1 MSLLLIACL
10 AVLSQSSVVTAAIA
24 PNGQLFGQINRI
36 PASSISQQLLV
47 FRGGADSDDE
57 YDSDEYDSEYDSDE
71 EEEEPI
77 VTKAK
82 KLATSTKSA
91 TQKKALKQT
100 AVKNAALKSKVSVA
114 MASSSS
120 KAVTKKKGVYKRFV
134 PYIVRACLN
143 PFTLVAMT
151 KAYFVSLCDINY
163 LNKEVSEQRMSR
175 RVDLSCHDNNQIYVY
190 SVSHCASFLLGKML
204 VKRGLR
210 ALNSGILNTLPD
222 NLHSFCVA
230 VDLFGYSPSLR
241 LFSWIIPMHLIFLC
255 MEFSERTKCA
265 SFIEII
271 RVITAKYLFAR
282 HVCL

>member
-1 MSLLLIACL
+1 MTSAMGSTLPWVSILLIACM
-10 AVLSQSSVVTAAIA
+10 AVSSSVVAAVA

-36 PASSISQQLLV
+36 PASSIPSQLQQQFLV
-47 FRGGADSDDE
+47 FRGGAASDE

-100 AVKNAALKSKVSVA
+100 AVKTAALKSKVSVA

-120 KAVTKKKGVYKRFV
+120 SSKPVAKKKGVYKRFV

-151 KAYFVSLCDINY
+151 KAYFVSLMDINY
-163 LNKEVSEQRMSR
+163 LNKEMQ
-175 RVDLSCHDNNQIYVY
+175 
-190 SVSHCASFLLGKML
+190 F
-204 VKRGLR
+204 KRGLR
-210 ALNSGILNTLPD
+210 ALNSGILNTLSD
-222 NLHSFCVA
+222 NLHSFCVESTFWVFA
-230 VDLFGYSPSLR
+230 VLKAEPSQNLRSALEEKARKQQPGPTKPKRKMKPGQAKTISDLPQLS
-241 LFSWIIPMHLIFLC
+241 
-255 MEFSERTKCA
+255 A
-265 SFIEII
+265 
-271 RVITAKYLFAR
+271 
-282 HVCL
+282 

>member
-1 MSLLLIACL
+1 MTSVTGSTLPWLSILLIACM
-10 AVLSQSSVVTAAIA
+10 AVSSVTAAVA

-36 PASSISQQLLV
+36 PTSSSSIPLSQVQKQLLV
-47 FRGGADSDDE
+47 FRGGAADE

-120 KAVTKKKGVYKRFV
+120 KTVTKKKGIYKRFV

-151 KAYFVSLCDINY
+151 KAYFVSLMDINY
-163 LNKEVSEQRMSR
+163 LNKEEPSQNLRSALEEKAKRQQPGPTKPKRKMKPGQAKTIS
-175 RVDLSCHDNNQIYVY
+175 DLPQLS
-190 SVSHCASFLLGKML
+190 A
-204 VKRGLR
+204 
-210 ALNSGILNTLPD
+210 
-222 NLHSFCVA
+222 
-230 VDLFGYSPSLR
+230 
-241 LFSWIIPMHLIFLC
+241 
-255 MEFSERTKCA
+255 
-265 SFIEII
+265 
-271 RVITAKYLFAR
+271 
-282 HVCL
+282 

>member
-1 MSLLLIACL
+1 MTSGMVSTLPWVSIVLIACM
-10 AVLSQSSVVTAAIA
+10 AILSPASSATAAIA

-36 PASSISQQLLV
+36 PTSSSIPQLLV
-47 FRGGADSDDE
+47 FRGGSDGDEE
-57 YDSDEYDSEYDSDE
+57 YDSDESDSEYDDE

-143 PFTLVAMT
+143 PFTLVTMT
-151 KAYFVSLCDINY
+151 KAYFVSLLDINY
-163 LNKEVSEQRMSR
+163 LNKEVSEQRMFR
-175 RVDLSCHDNNQIYVY
+175 RVDLLSWQQPDSCIFREPQCI
-190 SVSHCASFLLGKML
+190 K
-204 VKRGLR
+204 KRLACVELWNIEHPTR
-210 ALNSGILNTLPD
+210 LPTQ
-222 NLHSFCVA
+222 
-230 VDLFGYSPSLR
+230 
-241 LFSWIIPMHLIFLC
+241 FLC
-255 MEFSERTKCA
+255 RGRPFWG
-265 SFIEII
+265 I
-271 RVITAKYLFAR
+271 RR
-282 HVCL
+282 P

>member
-1 MSLLLIACL
+1 MCVCPDYYRISINEFHVPFPISNFQSPHKSSRRSSTMTSATGSTLPWLSILLIACT
-10 AVLSQSSVVTAAIA
+10 AVSSSVVTASVS
-24 PNGQLFGQINRI
+24 PTGQFFGQINRI
-36 PASSISQQLLV
+36 PASSSIPSSQLQHNNHLLV
-47 FRGGADSDDE
+47 FRGGAADE

-120 KAVTKKKGVYKRFV
+120 SSKAVAKKKGIYKRFV

-151 KAYFVSLCDINY
+151 KAYFVSLMDINY
-163 LNKEVSEQRMSR
+163 LNKEVSR
-175 RVDLSCHDNNQIYVY
+175 I
-190 SVSHCASFLLGKML
+190 
-204 VKRGLR
+204 
-210 ALNSGILNTLPD
+210 
-222 NLHSFCVA
+222 
-230 VDLFGYSPSLR
+230 
-241 LFSWIIPMHLIFLC
+241 
-255 MEFSERTKCA
+255 
-265 SFIEII
+265 
-271 RVITAKYLFAR
+271 
-282 HVCL
+282 HVRCP

>member
-1 MSLLLIACL
+1 M
-10 AVLSQSSVVTAAIA
+10 AVLSPPSVVTAAIA

-36 PASSISQQLLV
+36 PTSSSSIPQLLV
-47 FRGGADSDDE
+47 FRGGGADSDEE
-57 YDSDEYDSEYDSDE
+57 YDSDEYDSEYDSDEEE

-120 KAVTKKKGVYKRFV
+120 SKAVTKKKGVYKRFV

-151 KAYFVSLCDINY
+151 KAYFVSLLDINY
-163 LNKEVSEQRMSR
+163 LNKEVSEQRMFF
-175 RVDLSCHDNNQIYVY
+175 VCGNCHDNNQIYVY
-190 SVSHCASFLLGKML
+190 SVSLSVSFLEKDAML
-204 VKRGLR
+204 KRL
-210 ALNSGILNTLPD
+210 A
-222 NLHSFCVA
+222 CVE
-230 VDLFGYSPSLR
+230 FWNIEHPTR
-241 LFSWIIPMHLIFLC
+241 QPTQFLC
-255 MEFSERTKCA
+255 RCRPFGVFAVLKAAFMNYPNALDFSCVWIFRNVRNVLLSLKSYE
-265 SFIEII
+265 S
-271 RVITAKYLFAR
+271 
-282 HVCL
+282 